1 MINSKFDIYTCI
13 VEKYCVD
20 LQVEH
25 VIYIYIYITEK
36 QLFTKKYRYTNI
48 KNDHYEKTF

>member
-25 VIYIYIYITEK
+25 VIYIYIYISQK
-36 QLFTKKYRYTNI
+36 NNYLQRNI
-48 KNDHYEKTF
+48 DIQI

>member
-25 VIYIYIYITEK
+25 VIYMYIYHRKTTIY
-36 QLFTKKYRYTNI
+36 KKYRYTNI